1 MSINDLW
8 ASRTSFLACFFASHF
23 WIAQSFLEFVSLNV
37 IFYFNI
43 FLCKYPFLFVWNWT
57 WNLSIPTQNPFHLIW
72 FRQLCWKHNMLL
84 GYLSFVG
91 HYLMWFLL
99 FHTLYIHLNYT
110 FENHYGFYVLSWPS
124 SPYLMW
130 LCRVDNWKLLP

>member
-1 MSINDLW
+1 MIYGHLEHHCLLVSLHLTFELHNP
-8 ASRTSFLACFFASHF
+8 FLNLCFSQCDFWFQHFFAQ
-23 WIAQSFLEFVSLNV
+23 ISFS
-37 IFYFNI
+37 
-43 FLCKYPFLFVWNWT
+43 FVWNRT
-57 WNLSIPTQNPFHLIW
+57 WNLSIPTQNPLHLIW
-72 FRQLCWKHNMLL
+72 FRQWCWKHNMLL

-110 FENHYGFYVLSWPS
+110 FENHYWFYVLSWPS